1 MDGQMTGGL
10 VTPEENEI
18 IRTVA
23 RFVKERVRPF
33 VQQMERE
40 GKYPRH
46 LVDEMMELGL
56 FGLAVP
62 ESFGGLGARI
72 PVLATILEVLG
83 GGWTTLAAYV
93 NSHGTVAYAIATHG
107 TDEQKQRYLPGLA
120 TGEHRGALCLTEP
133 GCGSDLQAIE
143 SSAKDAGDHYDLT
156 ASKTYI
162 TNGAKATLLLT
173 LVKHPPVAAG
183 AKPEISLLIVEK
195 AYSNV
200 TVTST
205 FEKTAFH
212 LVDTVQIEMDHVAV
226 PKTQLLGAVE
236 GKGFAQ
242 LMDSLEI
249 GRISIAAS
257 AVGLA
262 ANALSEARR
271 YASERVTFGVTIDRH
286 QAIQMKLADM
296 ATKLVGA
303 RLMTAEAAAA
313 KERGGR
319 CDMITAM
326 AKMYASDCALE
337 IAHQAVVVH
346 GGAGYIR
353 QSVVERL
360 NREALLYTIGE
371 GTNDINRIV
380 ISRRM
385 KGEEE
390 MQYLGL
396 LP

>member
-1 MDGQMTGGL
+1 MTGEPF
-10 VTPEENEI
+10 TAEENEI
-18 IRTVA
+18 VRTVA
-23 RFVKERVRPF
+23 RFVKERVRPY
-33 VQQMERE
+33 VQDLERE

-62 ESFGGLGARI
+62 EGYGGLGARI
-72 PVLATILEVLG
+72 PVLAAVMEVLSN
-83 GGWTTLAAYV
+83 GWTTLAAYL

-107 TDEQKQRYLPGLA
+107 TEDQKARYLPGLA
-120 TGEHRGALCLTEP
+120 TGEHHGALCLTEP
-133 GCGSDLQAIE
+133 GCGSDLQAIKG
-143 SSAKDAGDHYDLT
+143 SAKDIGDHYDLT
-156 ASKTYI
+156 ASKTYV
-162 TNGAKATLLLT
+162 TNGARATLLLT
-173 LVKHPPVAAG
+173 LVKHPAQAG
-183 AKPEISLLIVEK
+183 ETKPRISLLIVEK
-195 AYSNV
+195 AFPNV

-212 LVDTVQIEMDHVAV
+212 LVDTVQIEMDGVAI
-226 PKTQLLGAVE
+226 PKLQLLGAIE

-249 GRISIAAS
+249 GRVSIAAS

-271 YASERVTFGVTIDRH
+271 YASERVTFGVTIDQH

-303 RLMTAEAAAA
+303 RLMTTEAAAA

-353 QSVVERL
+353 ESVVERL

>member
-1 MDGQMTGGL
+1 MDRQMTGEPF
-10 VTPEENEI
+10 TPEENEI
-18 IRTVA
+18 IDTVA
-23 RFVKERVRPF
+23 RFVKERVRPY
-33 VQQMERE
+33 VQQLERA
-40 GKYPRH
+40 GTYPRH
-46 LVDEMMELGL
+46 LVDEMVELGL

-62 ESFGGLGARI
+62 ESHGGLGARL

-83 GGWTTLAAYV
+83 GGWTTLAAYI
-93 NSHGTVAYAIATHG
+93 NSHCTVAYAIATHG
-107 TDEQKQRYLPGLA
+107 TEQQKSRYLPGLA
-120 TGEHRGALCLTEP
+120 DGRHHGALCLTEP
-133 GCGSDLQAIE
+133 GCGSDLQAIKG
-143 SSAKDAGDHYDLT
+143 SAKDAGDHYDLT
-156 ASKTYI
+156 ASKTYV
-162 TNGAKATLLLT
+162 TNGARATLLLT
-173 LVKHPPVAAG
+173 LVKHPLLAG
-183 AKPEISLLIVEK
+183 ETEPKLSLLIVEK
-195 AYSNV
+195 AYPKVS
-200 TVTST
+200 VTST

-212 LVDTVQIEMDHVAV
+212 LVDTVQIEMDGVAV
-226 PKTQLLGAVE
+226 PKSQLLGAVE
-236 GKGFAQ
+236 GMGFPQ

-262 ANALSEARR
+262 ANSLSEARR
-271 YASERVTFGVTIDRH
+271 YASERMTFGVAIDQH
-286 QAIQMKLADM
+286 QAVQMKLADM
-296 ATKLVGA
+296 ATKLVAA
-303 RLMTAEAAAA
+303 RLMTMEAAAA

-337 IAHQAVVVH
+337 IAHQAVIVH

-353 QSVVERL
+353 DYVVERL
-360 NREALLYTIGE
+360 HREALLYTIGE

-390 MQYLGL
+390 MRYLGL

>member
-1 MDGQMTGGL
+1 
-10 VTPEENEI
+10 
-18 IRTVA
+18 
-23 RFVKERVRPF
+23 
-33 VQQMERE
+33 
-40 GKYPRH
+40 
-46 LVDEMMELGL
+46 MELGL

-62 ESFGGLGARI
+62 ESYGGLGARV
-72 PVLATILEVLG
+72 PVLAAILEVLG
-83 GGWTTLAAYV
+83 SGWTTLAAYV
-93 NSHGTVAYAIATHG
+93 NSHSTMAYAIATHG
-107 TDEQKQRYLPGLA
+107 TEEQRSRYLPGLA

-133 GCGSDLQAIE
+133 GCGSDLQAIKGL
-143 SSAKDAGDHYDLT
+143 AKEVGDHYDLT
-156 ASKTYI
+156 ASKTYV

-173 LVKHPPVAAG
+173 LVKHTALSG
-183 AKPEISLLIVEK
+183 ETKPKISLLIIEK
-195 AYSNV
+195 AYPKVS
-200 TVTST
+200 VTST

-212 LVDTVQIEMDHVAV
+212 LVDTVQIEMDGVVV
-226 PKTQLLGAVE
+226 PKSQLLGAVE
-236 GKGFAQ
+236 GMGFPQ

-262 ANALSEARR
+262 ANALSEAKR
-271 YASERVTFGVTIDRH
+271 YASERVTFGVTIDQH

-303 RLMTAEAAAA
+303 RLMMMEAAAA

-346 GGAGYIR
+346 GGAGYI
-353 QSVVERL
+353 QDYVVERL
-360 NREALLYTIGE
+360 HREALLYTIGE

-385 KGEEE
+385 KGEVE

-396 LP
+396 QP